1 MGTLGSK
8 GKIVI
13 EFFSV
18 IFDVIMKMVTGVI
31 WLTPIGISSVIAG
44 KILSVTD
51 IVLVISQLGWFIA
64 TVILG
69 VFLYQLIIMQL
80 IYLVFVKK
88 NPFKYYLGLV
98 EGNVLFLKQYT
109 FFPLNYTFLNICFC
123 VLNFVNI

>member
-1 MGTLGSK
+1 M
-8 GKIVI
+8 VI

-18 IFDVIMKMVTGVI
+18 IFDVVMKMVTGVI

-51 IVLVISQLGWFIA
+51 IALVISQLGWFIA
-64 TVILG
+64 TVIFG

-98 EGNVLFLKQYT
+98 QGKM
-109 FFPLNYTFLNICFC
+109 
-123 VLNFVNI
+123 